1 MPLRIK
7 DIDPSK
13 LSAGMRQYYDVKINN
28 MDNVVFFRLG
38 DFFEMFFDDALDVS
52 NELELALTGRD
63 CGLSERA
70 PMCGVPYHACD
81 IYIKK
86 LIEFGHN
93 VVICD
98 QVEDPATA
106 KGIVKREIVRIITP
120 GTLIESSMLDE
131 EKNNWLCSCYLYGK
145 SAALCFADMSTGEA
159 HLFNVTDK
167 ELEVGIINK
176 LSRFSP
182 VEILCQRDFLKLN
195 NVCSFISDKMHTSL
209 HSLDDSKF
217 DVSANIAA
225 IFAQFSCDAIETL
238 GLNEANENTKA
249 VAALFGYIYD
259 TQKTNVGRFSQ
270 IIQHDGEQVMILGYT
285 ARNNLEISKT
295 MRNGEKKGSLLWVLD
310 HTKTSMG
317 RRMLKSYIEQ
327 PLINPYR
334 IIRRLDAVES
344 MCRDSVALGELCE
357 ALSGV
362 YDIERLMTRVMYK
375 TATPNDLKSLS
386 YTALKLPE
394 IKNILLRFGSDLV
407 SELNSDISVLEDIST
422 LIENAIDDKAPA
434 VLKDGKVIKS
444 GFNAQLDEL
453 RYVMSSGEE
462 ILHDIAERERERTG
476 IKNLKIGYNRVFGY
490 YIEVTRSFYD
500 LVPQDYIRKQTL
512 ANAERF
518 ITEELK
524 NAENLILGASEK
536 SIALEAEIFNEV
548 RDFVASRLDVIQK
561 TATALAHIDV
571 VASFASV
578 AINNNYTKP
587 EIAIDGIINIKNGR
601 HPVVELML
609 KDEMFVPNDTY
620 LDLSDNRM
628 SIITG
633 PNMSGKSTYMRQV
646 ALITLMAQIGCFVP
660 ADYAKI
666 SVVDQIFTRVGASDD
681 LSAGQSTFMVE
692 MSEVA
697 DIVKHATQRSLVILD
712 EVGRG
717 TSTFDGIS
725 IAQSVAEFIADPKH
739 IGCKTLFATHY
750 HELIELEDML
760 PGVKNYSVA
769 VKRHGDSIRFLRKI
783 VRGGVDESYGIE
795 VAKLAGLPVRI
806 LKRAKE
812 LLASLEA
819 KNTAND
825 RSVTS
830 RDEQISFDSISETT
844 AIDKLRKT
852 NIAEL
857 SDTELREFIE
867 DIITYI

>member
-1 MPLRIK
+1 MLRIK
-7 DIDPSK
+7 DVDPNK
-13 LSAGMRQYYDVKINN
+13 LSAGMRQYYDVKIQN

-38 DFFEMFFDDALDVS
+38 DFYEMFFDDAITVS

-63 CGLSERA
+63 CGLEERA

-81 IYIKK
+81 VYIKK
-86 LIEFGHN
+86 LMEFGHN

-106 KGIVKREIVRIITP
+106 KGIVKREVVRIITP
-120 GTLIESSMLDE
+120 GTVIESSMLDE
-131 EKNNWLCSCYLYGK
+131 EKNNWLCSCYLYDK
-145 SAALCFADMSTGEA
+145 SAAVCFADMSTGEA

-182 VEILCQRDFLKLN
+182 VEILCQKEFLRLNTVCDFIN
-195 NVCSFISDKMHTSL
+195 DKMQASL
-209 HSLDDSKF
+209 HSLPDSKF
-217 DVSANIAA
+217 NVSDNIGA
-225 IFAQFSCDAIETL
+225 IFAQFNCSSLEVL
-238 GLNEANENTKA
+238 GLNEADESTKA
-249 VAALFGYIYD
+249 VAALFGYIYE
-259 TQKTNVGRFSQ
+259 TQKTNVGRFSK

-295 MRNGEKKGSLLWVLD
+295 LRNGDKKGSLLWVLD

-334 IIRRLDAVES
+334 IIRRHDAVEA
-344 MCRDSVALGELCE
+344 MCRDTVALGELCE

-386 YTALKLPE
+386 YTALRLPDVKE
-394 IKNILLRFGSDLV
+394 LLGKFDSDLIR
-407 SELNSDISVLEDIST
+407 EFNSDISVLEDICS
-422 LIENAIDDKAPA
+422 LIENAIVDNPPSA
-434 VLKDGKVIKS
+434 LKDGDVIKD
-444 GFNAQLDEL
+444 GFNDDLDHL
-453 RYVMSSGEE
+453 RYVVKSGEE
-462 ILHDIAERERERTG
+462 ILNGIAERERERTG

-500 LVPQDYIRKQTL
+500 LVPEDYIRKQTL

-536 SIALEAEIFNEV
+536 IIALESAIFNEV
-548 RDFVASRLDVIQK
+548 RDFVASWLDVIQK
-561 TATALAHIDV
+561 TATALANIDV
-571 VASFASV
+571 LASFATVS
-578 AINNNYTKP
+578 INNNYTKP
-587 EIAIDGIINIKNGR
+587 EIAIDGIIQIKNGR
-601 HPVVELML
+601 HPVVELVL

-725 IAQSVAEFIADPKH
+725 IAQSVAEYIADPKH

-750 HELIELEDML
+750 HELIELEDKL
-760 PGVKNYSVA
+760 SGVKNYSVA
-769 VKRHGDSIRFLRKI
+769 VKRHGDGIRFLRKI

-795 VAKLAGLPVRI
+795 VAKLAGLPTKI
-806 LKRAKE
+806 LRRAKE
-812 LLASLEA
+812 LLATLELKNESAVRA
-819 KNTAND
+819 KSSD
-825 RSVTS
+825 
-830 RDEQISFDSISETT
+830 DQISFDLINETS
-844 AIDKLRKT
+844 ALDILRKT
-852 NIAEL
+852 NIDEL
-857 SDTELREFIE
+857 SDPELRELIE
-867 DIITYI
+867 DIIKYI

>member
-1 MPLRIK
+1 MLRIK
-7 DIDPSK
+7 DVDPNK
-13 LSAGMRQYYDVKINN
+13 LSAGMRQYYDVKIQN

-38 DFFEMFFDDALDVS
+38 DFYEMFFDDAITVS

-63 CGLSERA
+63 CGLEERA

-81 IYIKK
+81 VYIKK
-86 LIEFGHN
+86 LMEFGHN

-106 KGIVKREIVRIITP
+106 KGIVKREVVRIITP
-120 GTLIESSMLDE
+120 GTVIESSMLDE
-131 EKNNWLCSCYLYGK
+131 EKNNWLCSCYLYDK
-145 SAALCFADMSTGEA
+145 SAAVCFADMSTGEA

-182 VEILCQRDFLKLN
+182 VEILCQKEFLRLNTVCDFIN
-195 NVCSFISDKMHTSL
+195 DKMQASL
-209 HSLDDSKF
+209 HSLPDSKF
-217 DVSANIAA
+217 NVSDNIGA
-225 IFAQFSCDAIETL
+225 IFAQFNCSSLEVL
-238 GLNEANENTKA
+238 GLNEADESTKA
-249 VAALFGYIYD
+249 VAALFGYIYE
-259 TQKTNVGRFSQ
+259 TQKTNVGRFSK

-295 MRNGEKKGSLLWVLD
+295 LRNGDKKGSLLWVLD

-334 IIRRLDAVES
+334 IIRRHDAVEA
-344 MCRDSVALGELCE
+344 MCRDTVALGELCE

-386 YTALKLPE
+386 YTALRLPDVKE
-394 IKNILLRFGSDLV
+394 LLGKFDSDLIR
-407 SELNSDISVLEDIST
+407 EFNSDISVLEDICS
-422 LIENAIDDKAPA
+422 LIENAIVDNPPSA
-434 VLKDGKVIKS
+434 LKDGDVIKD
-444 GFNAQLDEL
+444 GFNDDLDHL
-453 RYVMSSGEE
+453 RYVVKSGEE
-462 ILHDIAERERERTG
+462 ILNGIAERERERTG

-500 LVPQDYIRKQTL
+500 LVPEDYIRKQTL

-536 SIALEAEIFNEV
+536 IIALESAIFNEV
-548 RDFVASRLDVIQK
+548 RDFVASWLDVIQK
-561 TATALAHIDV
+561 TATALANIDV
-571 VASFASV
+571 LASFATVS
-578 AINNNYTKP
+578 INNNYTKP
-587 EIAIDGIINIKNGR
+587 EIAIDGIIQIKNGR
-601 HPVVELML
+601 HPVVELVL

-725 IAQSVAEFIADPKH
+725 IAQSVAEYIADPKH

-750 HELIELEDML
+750 HELIELEDKL
-760 PGVKNYSVA
+760 SGVKNYSVA
-769 VKRHGDSIRFLRKI
+769 VKRHGDGIRFLRKI

-795 VAKLAGLPVRI
+795 VAKLAGLPTKI
-806 LKRAKE
+806 LRRAKE
-812 LLASLEA
+812 LLATLEL
-819 KNTAND
+819 KNESAVRVKSSD
-825 RSVTS
+825 
-830 RDEQISFDSISETT
+830 DQISFDLINETS
-844 AIDKLRKT
+844 ALDILRKT
-852 NIAEL
+852 NIDEL
-857 SDTELREFIE
+857 SDPELRELIE
-867 DIITYI
+867 DIIKYI